1 MADCLNNE
9 QQINSNLSESNVD
22 ALTSSLDGASSVTSE
37 MSGESSVSSTMS
49 STDATT
55 SNLGSEEPLNSELDL
70 PTTYT
75 YRGSETDNIVV
86 TVDNRGFIISASVKQ
101 IKFNSVSDFPE
112 VGSEH
117 LIYIDAT
124 NKALYGWDANSGYYK
139 LVADVE
145 VPTKLSEFENDGDGI
160 NPFITKVVSDLQN
173 YYTKSETY
181 TQDEINNLVS
191 AIPKFSIKVVTE
203 LPTTDISET
212 TVYLVASGS
221 GQQNL
226 YVEYI
231 YINDTWEKLGE
242 QTIDLSNY
250 PTIEEMNTAIV
261 DNLANYYTSEQ
272 VDDLLSTLRSE
283 IPSKTSDLT
292 NDGNGIS
299 PFATVA
305 HLALRKIVYT
315 GISGSEYSMNDTAVV
330 NLDSFTYSTF
340 DSIPNGTMIE
350 VTFQN
355 PYVNAIND
363 FPLFLNV
370 NETGAYR
377 VLVTDGKTDSYYNA
391 VTMGGWKANDVL
403 TFVKGRSWMLIAIS
417 GRLVIGNT
425 DLNAIKSQYLKD
437 AIITDNTL
445 RITKQDGSTI
455 EFQGGGISDEELP
468 FMPIGSIFASAIPQK
483 DARVHLL
490 DGSTIL
496 QTGIYADFANLINSL
511 KNDGYDIAYET
522 NDEFDADVTA
532 TGNCGKFVIDNDAG
546 TIRLPKITTFIQGLS
561 DLTNLTD
568 IGSKVEAGL
577 PNIKASY
584 SALLR
589 DDGVTES
596 VTGAFSVST
605 PRSRSW
611 SGSTGDGIRAL
622 SFNANTYNSI
632 YKDNVNTVQPPAT
645 RYPYYIVLAS
655 GYKSTQQVNVDN
667 IMNEVDGK
675 LSKSE
680 IKRYAIDTYSDG
692 NTKYT
697 IYNDGFKTCSGI
709 MWTNQSVSSSN
720 ELNITLALPV
730 EFSGNYTVVYNG
742 SNYVIPLGS
751 WNHSTQSCL
760 LRFGGYQGS
769 RTLSRVDWY
778 AEGY

>member
-9 QQINSNLSESNVD
+9 EQINSNLSESNVD
-22 ALTSSLDGASSVTSE
+22 TLTSNLDGASSVTSE
-37 MSGESSVSSTMS
+37 MSGESLISSTMA

-181 TQDEINNLVS
+181 TQEEINQRIS

-221 GQQNL
+221 ETQNL

-250 PTIEEMNTAIV
+250 PTIEEMNTAIA
-261 DNLANYYTSEQ
+261 DAIANYYTIEQ

-355 PYVNAIND
+355 PYVNAIDD

-437 AIITDNTL
+437 AIITNNTL
-445 RITKQDGSTI
+445 RITKQDGSTVD
-455 EFQGGGISDEELP
+455 FQGGAGGTLSDAELSGTSTNSVQNKVITEALNKKLSNERVVLYAQDNTTFSAQKISFDATQYNYFQILWKLAGTMSEYKMEIIP
-468 FMPIGSIFASAIPQK
+468 RDYITQSSINLAW
-483 DARVHLL
+483 D
-490 DGSTIL
+490 TIL
-496 QTGIYADFANLINSL
+496 KRNFTIS
-511 KNDGYDIAYET
+511 
-522 NDEFDADVTA
+522 A
-532 TGNCGKFVIDNDAG
+532 TGVTFSNGFQ
-546 TIRLPKITTFIQGLS
+546 ITGYAS
-561 DLTNLTD
+561 SGPVTNNNVMIPTY
-568 IGSKVEAGL
+568 IYG
-577 PNIKASY
+577 IK
-584 SALLR
+584 
-589 DDGVTES
+589 
-596 VTGAFSVST
+596 
-605 PRSRSW
+605 
-611 SGSTGDGIRAL
+611 
-622 SFNANTYNSI
+622 
-632 YKDNVNTVQPPAT
+632 
-645 RYPYYIVLAS
+645 
-655 GYKSTQQVNVDN
+655 
-667 IMNEVDGK
+667 
-675 LSKSE
+675 
-680 IKRYAIDTYSDG
+680 
-692 NTKYT
+692 
-697 IYNDGFKTCSGI
+697 
-709 MWTNQSVSSSN
+709 
-720 ELNITLALPV
+720 
-730 EFSGNYTVVYNG
+730 
-742 SNYVIPLGS
+742 
-751 WNHSTQSCL
+751 
-760 LRFGGYQGS
+760 
-769 RTLSRVDWY
+769 
-778 AEGY
+778 